1 MVFIYIFSYHY
12 TLTLKKLVD
21 ILCVTDYTHMR
32 KGDFLA
38 NIKDVAKKAGVSV
51 ATVSRYL
58 NQKGYISTDAKNVIE
73 IAIKELGYKPNLLA
87 RSLSTKQTNLLGLI
101 VSDITN
107 PFFPELARAV
117 EDVALSYG
125 YTVILCNSDEDAI
138 KEIQYIDTLQQKL
151 VAGFIITTN
160 QHNKNY
166 YETLNVPIV
175 ALDRAF
181 HSSFPTVSTNNVRG
195 CFNRNEAFN

>member
-73 IAIKELGYKPNLLA
+73 IAIRELGYKRTYSIGYNE
-87 RSLSTKQTNLLGLI
+87 SL
-101 VSDITN
+101 
-107 PFFPELARAV
+107 FP
-117 EDVALSYG
+117 
-125 YTVILCNSDEDAI
+125 
-138 KEIQYIDTLQQKL
+138 
-151 VAGFIITTN
+151 
-160 QHNKNY
+160 
-166 YETLNVPIV
+166 
-175 ALDRAF
+175 
-181 HSSFPTVSTNNVRG
+181 
-195 CFNRNEAFN
+195 

>member
-1 MVFIYIFSYHY
+1 M
-12 TLTLKKLVD
+12 
-21 ILCVTDYTHMR
+21 
-32 KGDFLA
+32 
-38 NIKDVAKKAGVSV
+38 
-51 ATVSRYL
+51 
-58 NQKGYISTDAKNVIE
+58 
-73 IAIKELGYKPNLLA
+73 
-87 RSLSTKQTNLLGLI
+87 
-101 VSDITN
+101 
-107 PFFPELARAV
+107 
-117 EDVALSYG
+117 SYG

-181 HSSFPTVSTNNVRG
+181 HSSFPTVSTNNLEGALIGTKHLIESGCRNIACLRGPEGLIPADDRLKGFLKLLYLLIFVYLKSYKLSVLMELNLVRW
-195 CFNRNEAFN
+195 